1 MTTPIVSAATPAF
14 TIETFGIV
22 DDNPSMTVEGIAG
35 SEIPSDTG
43 ESEKEEI
50 FAYIFFTDD
59 GIYAVTSHP
68 VIEDSSEV
76 KDDADWHAHKVQLND
91 ENCIIDLKEKGKAV
105 LM

>member
-1 MTTPIVSAATPAF
+1 MTILAGTLLVTTLMMMTNPIVSAATPAF

-50 FAYIFFTDD
+50 FAYNFSQMM
-59 GIYAVTSHP
+59 GYM
-68 VIEDSSEV
+68 
-76 KDDADWHAHKVQLND
+76 L
-91 ENCIIDLKEKGKAV
+91 
-105 LM
+105 